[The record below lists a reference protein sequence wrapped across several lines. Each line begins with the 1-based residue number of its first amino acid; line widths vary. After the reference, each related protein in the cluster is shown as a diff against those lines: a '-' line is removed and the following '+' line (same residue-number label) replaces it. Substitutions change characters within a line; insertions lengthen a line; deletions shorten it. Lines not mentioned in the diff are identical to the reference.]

1 LVPVESV
8 DVLPVAT
15 KKINPKYPPAAFQQG
30 IEETVIFR
38 ALISE
43 FGNVLD
49 IAFSNP
55 SKTAPAF
62 KKVCDEAVRQWR
74 FLPAKKNGVNVK
86 VWKTFSI
93 AFKKNKTE

>member
-1 LVPVESV
+1 VPLESV
-8 DVLPVAT
+8 DVPPKAT
-15 KKINPKYPPAAFQQG
+15 KKINPKYPPAAFRQG
-30 IEETVIFR
+30 IEDTVVFR

-49 IAFSNP
+49 VAFVNP

-62 KKVCDEAVRQWR
+62 KKSCEEAVRQWR
-74 FLPAKKNGVNVK
+74 FSPAQKNGVNVK

-93 AFKKNKTE
+93 AFKKNNME